1 MGLTTERGSA
11 ADGFEAVP
19 VPLASGE
26 ATENGGAMLRR
37 RSALPSR
44 RSVLYLHCRPDTFV
58 PEDLAGWYTERGF
71 DFYVADL
78 RPQEGQRP
86 DRSWAGRLARLDAAS
101 RCLREAEG
109 HDMIILIADS
119 ADAATAAQ
127 WCDARRE
134 AGGPD
139 ALILS
144 SPVFGRRLRRGLD
157 IGCPVLVLGAAGDRT
172 SGRLG
177 HGAAR
182 TPVRSSSARTSPGCA
197 SMPDRTRPPARQ
209 PSLTRTPVRLASRTT
224 AASCRARPP
233 TGASSSTRWA
243 AGSGPTCTAASATS
257 FSERHR
263 PSALARV
270 ATPGRYRPV
279 SC

>member
-26 ATENGGAMLRR
+26 ATENSGAMLRR

-58 PEDLAGWYTERGF
+58 PEDLVGWYTERGF
-71 DFYVADL
+71 HFYVADL
-78 RPQEGQRP
+78 RPQDGQRP
-86 DRSWAGRLARLDAAS
+86 DRSSAARLARLDAAS

-119 ADAATAAQ
+119 ADAGTAAQ

-157 IGCPVLVLGAAGDRT
+157 IGCPVLVLSAAGERAG
-172 SGRLG
+172 GRLRPRRG
-177 HGAAR
+177 KEPGAIKLGPHVTWLRLDAGQD
-182 TPVRSSSARTSPGCA
+182 PPADAAGQPGGGA
-197 SMPDRTRPPARQ
+197 ERGDGGRRDGGGGPDDGGRPPGETADRRQ
-209 PSLTRTPVRLASRTT
+209 FFDEMGRWLGAYMYGGVRDQL
-224 AASCRARPP
+224 
-233 TGASSSTRWA
+233 
-243 AGSGPTCTAASATS
+243 
-257 FSERHR
+257 
-263 PSALARV
+263 L
-270 ATPGRYRPV
+270 
-279 SC
+279 

>member
-26 ATENGGAMLRR
+26 ATESSGAMLRR

-58 PEDLAGWYTERGF
+58 PEDLVDWYTERGF
-71 DFYVADL
+71 HFYVADL
-78 RPQEGQRP
+78 RPQEGQRQ
-86 DRSWAGRLARLDAAS
+86 DRSRAGRFTRLDAAC

-109 HDMIILIADS
+109 HDMIILTADS

-127 WCDARRE
+127 GCAARRE

-157 IGCPVLVLGAAGDRT
+157 ICCPVLVLSAAGDR
-172 SGRLG
+172 
-177 HGAAR
+177 
-182 TPVRSSSARTSPGCA
+182 
-197 SMPDRTRPPARQ
+197 
-209 PSLTRTPVRLASRTT
+209 
-224 AASCRARPP
+224 
-233 TGASSSTRWA
+233 
-243 AGSGPTCTAASATS
+243 ASAGPRLRRGKDPGAIKLGPHVTWL
-257 FSERHR
+257 RLDAGPDGQDGGAGR
-263 PSALARV
+263 TDDDGQA
-270 ATPGRYRPV
+270 PGRTADRRQFFDEMGRWLGAYMYGGVRDQLL
-279 SC
+279 

>member
-58 PEDLAGWYTERGF
+58 PEDLVGWYTERGF

-86 DRSWAGRLARLDAAS
+86 DRSSAGRLARLDAAS

-109 HDMIILIADS
+109 
-119 ADAATAAQ
+119 
-127 WCDARRE
+127 
-134 AGGPD
+134 
-139 ALILS
+139 
-144 SPVFGRRLRRGLD
+144 
-157 IGCPVLVLGAAGDRT
+157 
-172 SGRLG
+172 
-177 HGAAR
+177 
-182 TPVRSSSARTSPGCA
+182 
-197 SMPDRTRPPARQ
+197 
-209 PSLTRTPVRLASRTT
+209 TT
-224 AASCRARPP
+224 
-233 TGASSSTRWA
+233 
-243 AGSGPTCTAASATS
+243 
-257 FSERHR
+257 
-263 PSALARV
+263 
-270 ATPGRYRPV
+270 
-279 SC
+279 

>member
-26 ATENGGAMLRR
+26 ATENSGAMLRR

-58 PEDLAGWYTERGF
+58 PEDLVGWYTERGF
-71 DFYVADL
+71 HFYVADL

-86 DRSWAGRLARLDAAS
+86 DRSSAGRLARLDAAS

-157 IGCPVLVLGAAGDRT
+157 IGCPVLVLGAAGDRA
-172 SGRLG
+172 SGRLRPRRG
-177 HGAAR
+177 KDPGAIKLGPHVTWLRLDVGPDPPADGAAQ
-182 TPVRSSSARTSPGCA
+182 
-197 SMPDRTRPPARQ
+197 PDR
-209 PSLTRTPVRLASRTT
+209 PV
-224 AASCRARPP
+224 
-233 TGASSSTRWA
+233 GA
-243 AGSGPTCTAASATS
+243 AGRPGDDGERDGARRDGDGQAPGETADRRQ
-257 FSERHR
+257 FFDEM
-263 PSALARV
+263 
-270 ATPGRYRPV
+270 GRWLGAYMYGGVRDQLL
-279 SC
+279 

>member
-26 ATENGGAMLRR
+26 ATESSGAMLRR

-58 PEDLAGWYTERGF
+58 PEDLVDWYTERGF
-71 DFYVADL
+71 HFYVADL
-78 RPQEGQRP
+78 RPQEGRRQ
-86 DRSWAGRLARLDAAS
+86 DRSRAGRFARLDAAC

-109 HDMIILIADS
+109 HDMIILTADS

-134 AGGPD
+134 AGGAD

-157 IGCPVLVLGAAGDRT
+157 IGCPVLVLSAAGDRA
-172 SGRLG
+172 SARLRSRRG
-177 HGAAR
+177 KDPGAIKLGPHVTWLRLDAEPDPPAGAAGQPDDGGHLDGAGQPQGETADR
-182 TPVRSSSARTSPGCA
+182 RQFFDEMGRWLGAYMYGGVR
-197 SMPDRTRPPARQ
+197 DQ
-209 PSLTRTPVRLASRTT
+209 LL
-224 AASCRARPP
+224 
-233 TGASSSTRWA
+233 
-243 AGSGPTCTAASATS
+243 
-257 FSERHR
+257 
-263 PSALARV
+263 
-270 ATPGRYRPV
+270 
-279 SC
+279 